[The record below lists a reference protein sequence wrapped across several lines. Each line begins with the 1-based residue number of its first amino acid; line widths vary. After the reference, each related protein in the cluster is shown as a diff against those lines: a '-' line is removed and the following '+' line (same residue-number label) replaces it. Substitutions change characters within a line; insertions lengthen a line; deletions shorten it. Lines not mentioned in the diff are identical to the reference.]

1 MLDLPKEFS
10 LSGFLEETEE
20 DGTVL
25 YVMDFPDDVYITV
38 TDDNGRTPVRAKQNL
53 VLACY
58 DGDGRYLWG
67 SEFRTFMELQKLCQS
82 NPAGSPAL
90 PARGIV
96 LHPLLRHSRPC
107 VPETRLSRA
116 LCRRGLRIFW
126 EQH

>member
-1 MLDLPKEFS
+1 MLDLSKEFS
-10 LSGFLEETEE
+10 LSGFLEEAEE

-67 SEFRTFMELQKLCQS
+67 SD
-82 NPAGSPAL
+82 GSGAPNIEIIASPSYL
-90 PARGIV
+90 SIF
-96 LHPLLRHSRPC
+96 PLLR
-107 VPETRLSRA
+107 
-116 LCRRGLRIFW
+116 RISLDI
-126 EQH
+126 

>member
-58 DGDGRYLWG
+58 DGQDLHG
-67 SEFRTFMELQKLCQS
+67 TAK
-82 NPAGSPAL
+82 AL
-90 PARGIV
+90 PGQ
-96 LHPLLRHSRPC
+96 SC
-107 VPETRLSRA
+107 RLSGAAAGVKGRFQNTEGDGIM
-116 LCRRGLRIFW
+116 RSVSSQFFTT
-126 EQH
+126 ES

>member
-53 VLACY
+53 VLACS

-67 SEFRTFMELQKLCQS
+67 SEFRTFMELQKLCQD
-82 NPAGSPAL
+82 NPAGSPELLQAL
-90 PARGIV
+90 KDASKT
-96 LHPLLRHSRPC
+96 LK
-107 VPETRLSRA
+107 ET
-116 LCRRGLRIFW
+116 
-126 EQH
+126 E

>member
-1 MLDLPKEFS
+1 MLDLTKEFS

-58 DGDGRYLWG
+58 DGDGRYRWG
-67 SEFRTFMELQKLCQS
+67 SEFKTFMELQKLCQN
-82 NPAGSPAL
+82 NPAGSPELLKAL
-90 PARGIV
+90 KKASKT
-96 LHPLLRHSRPC
+96 LK
-107 VPETRLSRA
+107 ET
-116 LCRRGLRIFW
+116 
-126 EQH
+126 E

>member
-53 VLACY
+53 VLAGPSWNCK
-58 DGDGRYLWG
+58 
-67 SEFRTFMELQKLCQS
+67 SSARTILQ
-82 NPAGSPAL
+82 AL
-90 PARGIV
+90 R
-96 LHPLLRHSRPC
+96 SC
-107 VPETRLSRA
+107 
-116 LCRRGLRIFW
+116 CRR
-126 EQH
+126 

>member
-38 TDDNGRTPVRAKQNL
+38 TDDNGRTPVRAKQHL

-58 DGDGRYLWG
+58 AGDGRYIWG
-67 SEFRTFMELQKLCQS
+67 QAFRT
-82 NPAGSPAL
+82 
-90 PARGIV
+90 
-96 LHPLLRHSRPC
+96 
-107 VPETRLSRA
+107 
-116 LCRRGLRIFW
+116 
-126 EQH
+126 